1 MATQKLSSNSEWVA
15 FIRFVND
22 TANRVTRWLV
32 DCEETQVSMEE
43 PMEHVFI
50 ALNRAKVEIDQLKNR
65 RQRARQSQIIS
76 GLKDQISSAVSSI
89 LATPSRII
97 SEETGDVV
105 TTSSALVKHGGTLD
119 RYLVPNI
126 AMAPSQ
132 MPLAS
137 GSTHDTSLVW
147 PPVASRDSAP
157 CLAGTRVAILSVIRK
172 WMRLPGSQRIF
183 LLKGAAGSGKSAIA
197 HSVAEMFS
205 EKEPP
210 GLALSFFFSRDIVT
224 RDSPQ
229 CLFIIIAQH
238 IADKYPAFAADVEE
252 ALKVD
257 PTPAL
262 ARQFEVLICGPLR
275 RHPTHSPIV
284 VVIDDLDESISKELK
299 VILSC
304 DIHELPTDLRLFIT
318 SRPTR
323 NMEQCLRGKDHVK
336 LHTIELDSDDNQ
348 QDITTYVNA
357 KLRDQDMKS
366 KMANAQLDKTVVLAL
381 IAKSEGLFAWI
392 AAVFNYLDNV
402 SNPTQEISSLVSPS
416 GLPGSTAIDR
426 TMDDLCATILE
437 PCIDWQDERFRRNY
451 QHIIGVIVAARRPLS
466 LAALQ
471 ALHDDEQSLKDLLK
485 RFQGIVVENRE
496 DQDRTFRISHVSFR
510 GFIMDRADR
519 APETLKFY
527 IAEKESIEKL
537 ANLSLQVMDLRRTPA
552 AEQVAG
558 TRIEL
563 ATSLHALYLR
573 LCTLGRHK
581 EALTA
586 IQEALHPC
594 RARAMERPVT
604 FDASLANSLDELS
617 IQLTNCGQ
625 IEDAAKAT
633 MEAAVLRQELAEE
646 RSALS
651 NVENEAI
658 LHNLGTVLNKIKLI
672 ADSTAGMTDALAQV
686 HLHADTAWQV
696 LSSLREAY
704 AQRREPDSAVLAPL
718 KQMEAFY
725 SSAEDIAED
734 IGCLSEET
742 QHLETVMTRA
752 LEQTIECGLC
762 FREYTAQG
770 FAKGTV
776 KQDRSN
782 RAQMISELSSKFS
795 QLQDNLKSRTV
806 PLAAFLSSQTED
818 GVDRPIKCEILRAL
832 KPAKMNAVDRSLCLL
847 GTQQSRL
854 REIFDWILTP
864 SDQNVLWLCGAAG
877 VGKSTIATTVATY
890 FGGLHRRG
898 AFLFFD
904 RNSPL
909 ESAPSRVI
917 ATLAFQLSEQN
928 AAIRSAISTAIEK
941 RPELVSDPLAIQ
953 FQSLLVEPLSAAAK
967 KIEGPVIIILDA
979 LDECGNASSRQN
991 LLELLS
997 KNLSKLPSQFRILI
1011 TSRPEH
1017 DIKGALNLCKHIC
1030 AINLSKGNDAD
1041 IRVYIKHEISK
1052 IYEKRYKTDELPAT
1066 WCGDETVQRLVLY
1079 AAGLFIWAATA
1090 MKQLSIADNPE
1101 QWLIK
1106 LLLHKSTVFTLHDL
1120 YKTALVSAR
1129 QWEPSNVTDAYRR
1142 ILGLIIISQV
1152 PLTDV
1157 AIATLLEFQD
1167 GGKTCRTALRR
1178 LGSVIQWS
1186 EGQPARTLHKSFP
1199 DFLTDPEHKL
1209 EPWFIDVHQHHHSLA
1224 VSCLRIMN
1232 NQIHFNMCN
1241 LATSHIPNA
1250 DIPDLSD
1257 RVGIAVPESLSYPC
1271 LFWGYHIRESPSGDS
1286 SLLPLILTFFEE
1298 KFLFWLEVLSL
1309 MGEIRL
1315 VPQTMT
1321 YIIKFIQNPG
1331 SEVDAFA
1338 QDGLA
1343 FSRRFGPAMAF
1354 SAPHIYISCIPF
1366 APQESVITKQYAPLV
1381 KKILGIKS
1389 GMDATWPVLQ
1399 QVFEGH
1405 TSIVSAVAFSPD
1417 GRRVVSGSWDE
1428 TVRVWD
1434 AETGAL
1440 ITAPFRGHTSLVTS
1454 VAFSP
1459 DGQWIA
1465 SGSADKSVCVWNAE
1479 TGALIA
1485 GPFAAHTDSVKSV
1498 VFSPDGQRIASGS
1511 RDKSIRIW
1519 DPQTGALVAGP
1530 FEGHTGEVNAVAFSP
1545 DGRRIASGSEDESVR
1560 VCDAETGAL
1569 VAGPF
1574 EEHNGT
1580 VYSIAFSPDGK
1591 VIVWGSGDNSVRMWN
1606 VETGVLSVVLFEGH
1620 TNLVYS
1626 VAFSPDGH
1634 RIASGSA
1641 DQTVRVWDV
1650 KSSALVAG
1658 PFQGHTNWIRSVAFS
1673 PDGQRIASGSDDKSV
1688 RIWRAE
1694 SRVLSATPFEENTG
1708 SISSAVISP
1717 DGRRIAAASGESV
1730 RVWDVETGA
1739 LTVGPFEGRNGDIR
1753 SVAFSLD
1760 GQRIASG
1767 SEDGSV
1773 RVWDTQT
1780 GALVAGPFEGH
1791 IDVVASVAFS
1801 PDGRRIASGSWDESI
1816 RVWDAETGALLAGP
1830 FKGHTNWI
1838 TSVAFSPDGR
1848 RIASGSWDRSV
1859 RVWDAQ
1865 TGALIAA
1872 PFEGHTDYVTS
1883 VVFSPD
1889 GQRIASGSGDMSVR
1903 VWNAETGVLVAGTF
1917 KGHTNW
1923 VTSVSFSPNGQYIAS
1938 GSEDRSVRIRDAQT
1952 GTLIPGPEEHT
1963 DPVVSVAFSSD
1974 GHRLLSASESTMR
1987 VDNFTQMISS
1997 PRATTSTTP
2006 DVASPHDDA
2015 GDGFTSDSSFEHGWM
2030 RNRKGELLFWVPP
2043 EHRAELWR
2051 AHRIVV
2057 ISTKRSTRLDLEYFV
2072 HGEKWAQCYEE
2083 RR

>member
-1 MATQKLSSNSEWVA
+1 MAGGLRGDSG
-15 FIRFVND
+15 
-22 TANRVTRWLV
+22 
-32 DCEETQVSMEE
+32 MYG
-43 PMEHVFI
+43 
-50 ALNRAKVEIDQLKNR
+50 RADG
-65 RQRARQSQIIS
+65 AR
-76 GLKDQISSAVSSI
+76 LH
-89 LATPSRII
+89 ATPSRII

-119 RYLVPNI
+119 RCLVPNI
-126 AMAPSQ
+126 AMAPRQ

-137 GSTHDTSLVW
+137 GSTHDTSLTFYTTGVSGNNTN
-147 PPVASRDSAP
+147 VAGNYYAGNYSGLDADQLALRRALESLRYAEGASWNP
-157 CLAGTRVAILSVIRK
+157 TLGCLPGTRLAVLTVIDEWSRSIG
-172 WMRLPGSQRIF
+172 PQIVF
-183 LLKGAAGSGKSAIA
+183 LLKTVAGSGKSAIA
-197 HSVAEMFS
+197 HSVAQMFHENGHLVS
-205 EKEPP
+205 
-210 GLALSFFFSRDIVT
+210 SFFFSRDIIN
-224 RDSPQ
+224 RDTPRY
-229 CLFIIIAQH
+229 LFTTIARD
-238 IADKYPAFAADVEE
+238 IANRHSAFAADIGR
-252 ALKVD
+252 ALKDD
-257 PTPAL
+257 PTL
-262 ARQFEVLICGPLR
+262 ASAPLSQQFEKLICGPLH
-275 RHPTHSPIV
+275 RHPTHSSIV
-284 VVIDDLDESISKELK
+284 VVIDALDEGISKELG

-304 DIHELPTDLRLFIT
+304 DIVNLPANLQFFIT
-318 SRPTR
+318 SRPTSNIER
-323 NMEQCLRGKDHVK
+323 WLKGKDHVM
-336 LHTIELDSDDNQ
+336 LHTIELDSDENQ

-357 KLRDQDMKS
+357 KLQDQHTKS
-366 KMANAQLDKTVVLAL
+366 KIENTQLDETVVYNL
-381 IAKSEGLFAWI
+381 ITMSEGLFVWI
-392 AAVFNYLDNV
+392 AAVFDYLDNV
-402 SNPTQEISSLVSPS
+402 SNPTQEILSLVSPS
-416 GLPGSTAIDR
+416 GLPGYTAIDR

-471 ALHDDEQSLKDLLK
+471 ALHDDEQSLEDLLK
-485 RFQGIVVENRE
+485 RFQGIVVENWE
-496 DQDRTFRISHVSFR
+496 GQDRTFRISHLSFR
-510 GFIMDRADR
+510 GFIMDRA
-519 APETLKFY
+519 ALKFY
-527 IAEKESIEKL
+527 IAEKESIKKL
-537 ANLSLQVMDLRRTPA
+537 ANLCLQVMDLRRTPA
-552 AEQVAG
+552 AEQAAG
-558 TRIEL
+558 TGIEL

-782 RAQMISELSSKFS
+782 RVQMISELSSKFS

-806 PLAAFLSSQTED
+806 LLAAFLSSQTED
-818 GVDRPIKCEILRAL
+818 GVDRPIKYGILRAL

-1250 DIPDLSD
+1250 DIPDLCD
-1257 RVGIAVPESLSYPC
+1257 RVGIAVPQSLSYPC

-1321 YIIKFIQNPG
+1321 SITKFIQNPG

-1366 APQESVITKQYAPLV
+1366 APQESVIKKQYAPLT
-1381 KKILGIKS
+1381 KKVLGIKS
-1389 GMDATWPVLQ
+1389 GMDNTWPVLQ
-1399 QVFEGH
+1399 QAIEHPSEVY
-1405 TSIVSAVAFSPD
+1405 AVTFSPD
-1417 GRRVVSGSWDE
+1417 GLRIASGSEDRF
-1428 TVRVWD
+1428 VRVWD
-1434 AETGAL
+1434 AETGTL
-1440 ITAPFRGHTSLVTS
+1440 IAAPFEGHTYYVTS

-1459 DGQWIA
+1459 DGRWIA

-1485 GPFAAHTDSVKSV
+1485 GPFLGHTYSVNSV
-1498 VFSPDGQRIASGS
+1498 AFSPDGKRIASGS
-1511 RDKSIRIW
+1511 DDQSIRIW
-1519 DPQTGALVAGP
+1519 NPQTVSLIAGP
-1530 FEGHTGEVNAVAFSP
+1530 FKGHTSAVNAVAFSP
-1545 DGRRIASGSEDESVR
+1545 DGRRIASGSGDQTVR

-1574 EEHNGT
+1574 E
-1580 VYSIAFSPDGK
+1580 
-1591 VIVWGSGDNSVRMWN
+1591 
-1606 VETGVLSVVLFEGH
+1606 GH
-1620 TNLVYS
+1620 TGIVYS
-1626 VAFSPDGH
+1626 VAFSPDGK

-1641 DQTVRVWDV
+1641 DKSVRVWDADTGV
-1650 KSSALVAG
+1650 LSAAPFEGHTGEINSVAFSSDGQRIASGSDDCSPRVWHAESGALVAG
-1658 PFQGHTNWIRSVAFS
+1658 PFPGHTGLVRSVAFS
-1673 PDGQRIASGSDDKSV
+1673 PDGQRIASGSWDKSV

-1694 SRVLSATPFEENTG
+1694 SRVLSATPSAENTG
-1708 SISSAVISP
+1708 SILSAVISP
-1717 DGRRIAAASGESV
+1717 DGRRIAAASGGSV
-1730 RVWDVETGA
+1730 RVWDVESGA
-1739 LTVGPFEGRNGDIR
+1739 LTAGPFEGHTGDVC
-1753 SVAFSLD
+1753 SVAFSPD
-1760 GQRIASG
+1760 GQCIASG

-1791 IDVVASVAFS
+1791 TRMVFSVAFS
-1801 PDGRRIASGSWDESI
+1801 PDGQRIASGSEDRSI
-1816 RVWDAETGALLAGP
+1816 RMWDAETGALLAGP
-1830 FKGHTNWI
+1830 FKGHAAPI

-1848 RIASGSWDRSV
+1848 RIASGSWDYSV
-1859 RVWDAQ
+1859 RAWDAQ
-1865 TGALIAA
+1865 TGALIAG
-1872 PFEGHTDYVTS
+1872 PFKGHTNWVTS

-1889 GQRIASGSGDMSVR
+1889 GQRIASGSWDESVR
-1903 VWNAETGVLVAGTF
+1903 VWNAETGVLGAGPF
-1917 KGHTNW
+1917 EGHTTLVN
-1923 VTSVSFSPNGQYIAS
+1923 SVSFSPNGKYIVS
-1938 GSEDRSVRIRDAQT
+1938 SSDDRSVRIWDAQT
-1952 GTLIPGPEEHT
+1952 GALIRGPEEHT
-1963 DPVVSVAFSSD
+1963 DRVMSVAFSSD
-1974 GHRLLSASESTMR
+1974 GHRLLSASRSTMR
-1987 VDNFTQMISS
+1987 VDDFTQMISS
-1997 PRATTSTTP
+1997 PRGTTSTTP
-2006 DVASPHDDA
+2006 DEGSPHDNV
-2015 GDGFTSDSSFEHGWM
+2015 GDGFASDSRLEHGWM

-2043 EHRAELWR
+2043 EHRAELWWP
-2051 AHRIVV
+2051 HRIAV
-2057 ISTKRSTRLDLEYFV
+2057 TPTRSTRLDMEHFV
-2072 HGEKWAQCYEE
+2072 HGENWSQCYQE